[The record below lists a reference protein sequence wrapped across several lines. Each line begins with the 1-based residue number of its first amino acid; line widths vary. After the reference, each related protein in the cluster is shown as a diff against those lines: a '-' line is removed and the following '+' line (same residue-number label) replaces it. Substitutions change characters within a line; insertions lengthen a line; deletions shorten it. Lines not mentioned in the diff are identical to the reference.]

1 MMTGV
6 SVLVVDD
13 VEVNLEVVKL
23 FLKPYDL
30 YVELADSGQRAI
42 NLIEGKNEYDLIFM
56 DQMMPIMDG
65 IEAVRIIRNMDSE
78 YAKNVPIVALTADT
92 MQDSEK
98 MFLENGFSDFLSKP
112 IDVSKLDI
120 CLSKWIRK
128 DRKKPGMNANSYINF
143 EDGIVQ
149 FGSEEKFKRILL
161 SFKKH
166 VPALLKDLE
175 ENSDSEYIISIHAL
189 KGCARTVYM
198 KEIGD
203 RAYELEMAAKNGD
216 WEFVKSKNAV
226 LIKDVQKLI
235 DAIEVA

>member
-1 MMTGV
+1 MASA

-13 VEVNLEVVKL
+13 VEVNLEVVRI

-30 YVELADSGQRAI
+30 YVEIADSGQQAI

-56 DQMMPIMDG
+56 DHLMPIMDG
-65 IEAVRIIRNMDSE
+65 IEAVKIIRSMDSE
-78 YAKNVPIVALTADT
+78 YARYVPIVALTADT
-92 MQDSEK
+92 VHGSEK
-98 MFLENGFSDFLSKP
+98 IFLENGFSDFLSKP
-112 IDVSKLDI
+112 IDVHKLDI
-120 CLSKWIRK
+120 CLNKWIK
-128 DRKKPGMNANSYINF
+128 KGRKKTGMSVKNHIDF
-143 EDGIVQ
+143 EDGIAQ

-166 VPALLKDLE
+166 VPALLKELE
-175 ENSDSEYIISIHAL
+175 ENSGDEYLISIHAL

-216 WEFVKSKNAV
+216 WKFVESKNTA

-235 DAIEVA
+235 DVI